1 MIGTVTKRIRAGLP
15 PGLKKR
21 LKPLYLLCLDLRD
34 FVSGHRR
41 RGLPPTRLMLPQY
54 GRRDS
59 AAFCEVGKWFV
70 SDLVT
75 AAGLGPDHALL
86 DVGCGLGRIGRA
98 MSDFMSPQGSYD
110 GFDINRESIAWA
122 SRHVAPR
129 HPNIRF
135 RYVDVANRQYN
146 PSGTISPE
154 EFRFPYDAATFDI
167 CFLHSVFTHMLPD
180 DLRRYLAE
188 VRRVLRPGGA
198 AYISYYLYDEEAQRH
213 LDTRPDL
220 PLRFEHACGEYRT
233 INPQT
238 PEYSVAYD
246 PEFIRKT
253 YAEAG
258 LVIDEPV
265 RRGGWCGRSSDR
277 HQDVVV
283 ARKGGLERK
292 ESA

>member
-1 MIGTVTKRIRAGLP
+1 MIKRIRARLP
-15 PGLKKR
+15 RGLKQR
-21 LKPLYLLCLDLRD
+21 LKPAYLLYLDFVDL
-34 FVSGHRR
+34 VSGHRR

-54 GRRDS
+54 GRRDP
-59 AAFCEVGKWFV
+59 AAFEEVGKWFV
-70 SDLVT
+70 NDLVAT
-75 AAGLGPDHALL
+75 AGLSPDHALL

-98 MSDFMSPQGSYD
+98 MSDFIGPEGRYD
-110 GFDINRESIAWA
+110 GFDIDRESIAWA

-146 PSGTISPE
+146 PSGAISPE
-154 EFRFPYDAATFDI
+154 KFRFPYDAETFDV

-220 PLRFEHACGEYRT
+220 PLRFEHSCGQYRT
-233 INPQT
+233 IDPET

-246 PEFIRKT
+246 PEFIRKN

-265 RRGGWCGRSSDR
+265 RRGAWCGRSSDR

-283 ARKGGLERK
+283 ARKGGMVQR